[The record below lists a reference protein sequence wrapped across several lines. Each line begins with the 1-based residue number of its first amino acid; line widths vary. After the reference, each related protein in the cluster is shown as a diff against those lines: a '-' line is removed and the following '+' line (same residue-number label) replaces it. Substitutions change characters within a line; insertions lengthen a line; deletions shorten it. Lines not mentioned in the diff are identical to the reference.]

1 MLQWQLFT
9 PRDNNPL
16 SHTFTLQILQE
27 LHKLGGP
34 SNADTKHTA
43 DPNHSWQ
50 QMRGSGHLT
59 HVFVVLSNR
68 CCVVV
73 QREGSCVS
81 FCSAGRN
88 GGNAPPVPATSH
100 ALCRT
105 PVRIQLGARA

>member
-1 MLQWQLFT
+1 MQT
-9 PRDNNPL
+9 P
-16 SHTFTLQILQE
+16 STLQTPTTA
-27 LHKLGGP
+27 GNRCGA
-34 SNADTKHTA
+34 ADT
-43 DPNHSWQ
+43 S
-50 QMRGSGHLT
+50 T